1 MKANELVAMVHEN
14 AVRHGWW
21 GDMKDGKEEERSYGE
36 LLALIHS
43 EWSEALEE
51 FRAGRPMLWYPM
63 NEDCGERC
71 GEDPSGTRCT
81 VVDSCPEGHKPE
93 GIAVELIDGV
103 IRILDLFGHYGFGF
117 PKDMEAEE
125 TANMINPPNKQE
137 VKKLRLP
144 EFVNFLH
151 VMTAMSTADK
161 TADDFTSLAM
171 SAASVFVWVRENGL
185 DPMKVLM
192 EKHNYNITR
201 PWKHNKVC

>member
-51 FRAGRPMLWYPM
+51 YRAGRPMVWYPM

-81 VVDSCPEGHKPE
+81 ADGCPEGHKPE

-103 IRILDLFGHYGFGF
+103 IRILDLMGHYGLMF
-117 PKDMEAEE
+117 PQDMEAEE
-125 TANMINPPNKQE
+125 IAKMVNPRNTE
-137 VKKLRLP
+137 DVKGLHLP
-144 EFVNFLH
+144 ELVNVLH
-151 VMTAMSTADK
+151 NMTAMASDCGK
-161 TADDFTSLAM
+161 AM
-171 SAASVFVWVRENGL
+171 HISDLGVSAACVFVWVKENGL

-201 PWKHNKVC
+201 PWKHGKVC

>member
-51 FRAGRPMLWYPM
+51 YRAGRPMLWYPM

-71 GEDPSGTRCT
+71 GEDTSGTRCT
-81 VVDSCPEGHKPE
+81 VADSCPEGHKPE
-93 GIAVELIDGV
+93 GVAVELIDGV
-103 IRILDLFGHYGFGF
+103 IRILDLFGHYGAKF
-117 PKDMEAEE
+117 PEEMEAEDISH
-125 TANMINPPNKQE
+125 MITPE
-137 VKKLRLP
+137 DARVAAGFRLP

-151 VMTAMSTADK
+151 NETA
-161 TADDFTSLAM
+161 LAFK
-171 SAASVFVWVRENGL
+171 AIIDRVFVLEMCAAFVFNWISGNGL